1 MHLQPKLAVSG
12 DRKRGLQVHFCVG
25 RQRNGKKSGCAIF
38 YIDRALG
45 GGGGIING
53 KRGRCA
59 LCTINKE
66 DIKTMKQIK
75 KLASLLLAAVLA
87 MTLLAGCG
95 GRGGNVGTAVTE
107 QSILKYINKAR
118 AAADVGLSPVKND
131 PTLANAAAKLLNA
144 FAETEM
150 IDTNYGTGYKLSKDR
165 VESTLHALLGKN
177 NQEIRIG
184 SSGGMITGS
193 FFYVAPTNETSY
205 GIGGGSQDDNCYLL
219 RRANKFINSDDYYGY
234 GNTLYNFL
242 GTSDVV
248 LASNMKVGIAFREI
262 NGERFALLVYDV
274 TITPTTPAP

>member
-1 MHLQPKLAVSG
+1 M
-12 DRKRGLQVHFCVG
+12 
-25 RQRNGKKSGCAIF
+25 
-38 YIDRALG
+38 
-45 GGGGIING
+45 
-53 KRGRCA
+53 
-59 LCTINKE
+59 
-66 DIKTMKQIK
+66 
-75 KLASLLLAAVLA
+75 
-87 MTLLAGCG
+87 
-95 GRGGNVGTAVTE
+95 
-107 QSILKYINKAR
+107 
-118 AAADVGLSPVKND
+118 GLSPVKND
-131 PTLANAAAKLLNA
+131 PTLANAAAKLLEE
-144 FAETEM
+144 FSKTEM
-150 IDTNYGTGYKLSKDR
+150 VKTDSGTGYKLSKDR

-205 GIGGGSQDDNCYLL
+205 GIAGGSQDNNCYLL

-274 TITPTTPAP
+274 TITT

>member
-1 MHLQPKLAVSG
+1 
-12 DRKRGLQVHFCVG
+12 
-25 RQRNGKKSGCAIF
+25 
-38 YIDRALG
+38 
-45 GGGGIING
+45 
-53 KRGRCA
+53 
-59 LCTINKE
+59 
-66 DIKTMKQIK
+66 MKQFK

-107 QSILKYINKAR
+107 QSLLKYINKTR
-118 AAADVGLSPVKND
+118 ANAEMGLSPVKND

-205 GIGGGSQDDNCYLL
+205 GIGGGSQDNNCYLL
-219 RRANKFINSDDYYGY
+219 RRGNKFSDPDNYTSIYGY
-234 GNTLYNFL
+234 GGTIYDFL
-242 GTSDVV
+242 GSPYTIM
-248 LASNMKVGIAFREI
+248 ATNMKVGIAFREI
-262 NGERFALLVYDV
+262 KGERFALLVYDV
-274 TITPTTPAP
+274 TITPATSAP